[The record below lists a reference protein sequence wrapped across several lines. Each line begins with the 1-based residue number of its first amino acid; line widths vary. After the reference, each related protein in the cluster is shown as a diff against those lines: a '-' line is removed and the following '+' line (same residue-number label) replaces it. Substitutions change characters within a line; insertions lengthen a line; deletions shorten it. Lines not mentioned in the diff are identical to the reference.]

1 MEFMENV
8 LFAIGGL
15 LAAILAAWLS
25 AKWSVRK
32 FYSEK
37 WWERKEKAYAE
48 IIEALYDVLQYCE
61 IKKEDYGNN
70 QRYGEDKMKE
80 LAEKQNNA
88 WWKLRRASAIGA
100 FVMSPKATE
109 ALNEL
114 LARPDPN

>member
-70 QRYGEDKMKE
+70 QRYGEDKMV
-80 LAEKQNNA
+80 LDYRAFN
-88 WWKLRRASAIGA
+88 LRQSG
-100 FVMSPKATE
+100 FVDDFCFGP
-109 ALNEL
+109 
-114 LARPDPN
+114 